1 MTLQK
6 HAKRK
11 RPVWILCLT
20 RLKVEE
26 DSIHEAR
33 HALSLLEIVY
43 YDLSF
48 SSSVTDQSFFYLLH
62 LHHLNLE
69 TQQQDLI
76 TDIFRYIFLR
86 LDHC

>member
-20 RLKVEE
+20 PLKVEE

-33 HALSLLEIVY
+33 HALSLLEVVY

-48 SSSVTDQSFFYLLH
+48 SSSVTDQSFFYLLD

-69 TQQQDLI
+69 TQQQDVI
-76 TDIFRYIFLR
+76 TDIFRYIFI
-86 LDHC
+86 